1 MQCQRCGA
9 DIEPGKRICAACD
22 TGETPTGI
30 KLYLAV
36 AAPYWLLSFFFAG
49 SLQDRQPIISGVV
62 MLFAITHLLSLP
74 GIYNRTQKHL
84 SIAIITYGIWF
95 ILGIA
100 SVLVLSLFSYQSLL
114 WFVPIPFFLG
124 YLYRQFPH
132 KDGYSGHDSE

>member
-9 DIEPGKRICAACD
+9 DIEQGKRICASCD
-22 TGETPTGI
+22 SSEAPTGI

-36 AAPYWLLSFFFAG
+36 AALYWLLTLLFAYG
-49 SLQDRQPIISGVV
+49 FQDSQPIISGVV

-74 GIYNRTQKHL
+74 GIHRRTEKHL
-84 SIAIITYGIWF
+84 SIATITYGIWL

-100 SVLVLSLFSYQSLL
+100 GVLVLSLFSYQSLL

-124 YLYRQFPH
+124 YLYRKSPQR
-132 KDGYSGHDSE
+132 SS